1 MKAPL
6 NPIVLLKDLGIG
18 LDDASGFP
26 PSLLFCT
33 LSIRKYAST
42 EDNMSNLTSL
52 STFLLWEFSE
62 RRELQILYFFLF
74 LVMYLITIMGNL
86 LIIVAVALDHHL
98 HTPMYFFLTNLA
110 MMDIGFVSVIIPK
123 FISNS
128 IMNSRSIS
136 YSGCVA
142 QVFFYFFFAASDL
155 FLLTVMAHDRYVAIC
170 NPLQYETIMHR
181 GVCIQLAV
189 TVWISSLLHSM
200 LHTCGTFANTFCSN
214 TVNQF
219 FCEIPK
225 LLNLSCSDFYLV
237 EVGLLLLSCVIAL
250 GCFIFII
257 ITYMQIFSA
266 VLSLPSVHGQKKA
279 LSTCLPHLTVV
290 SLFMF
295 SSLIANARPPTNAS
309 SGLDIAFAVIYTIIP
324 PMLNPFIYSMRN
336 KDIKIAL
343 LKTLSRKFCSH

>member
-1 MKAPL
+1 
-6 NPIVLLKDLGIG
+6 
-18 LDDASGFP
+18 
-26 PSLLFCT
+26 
-33 LSIRKYAST
+33 
-42 EDNMSNLTSL
+42 MSNFTSI

-62 RRELQILYFFLF
+62 QRELHFFLF
-74 LVMYLITIMGNL
+74 LAMYLATIMGNL

-110 MMDIGFVSVIIPK
+110 MADIGSVSVLIPK
-123 FISNS
+123 SMVNIL
-128 IMNSRSIS
+128 MNSRFIS

-155 FLLTVMAHDRYVAIC
+155 SLLTVMAHDRYVAIC

-181 GVCIQLAV
+181 GACIQMA
-189 TVWISSLLHSM
+189 TIGWILSLLYAIV
-200 LHTCGTFANTFCSN
+200 HTSGTFANTFCSN
-214 TVNQF
+214 AVDQF

-225 LLNLSCSDFYLV
+225 LLKLSCSEIYLV
-237 EVGLLLLSCVIAL
+237 EVGLLLLSCIIVL

-257 ITYMQIFSA
+257 VTYMQIFST
-266 VLSLPSVHGQKKA
+266 VLRIPSVHGQKKA

-290 SLFMF
+290 SILIF
-295 SSLIANARPPTNAS
+295 SAVIANARPPTNAS
-309 SGLDIAFAVIYTIIP
+309 SALDIALAVIYTVIP

-343 LKTLSRKFCSH
+343 LKLLDHSSKTLCRGL